1 MFFLFESMA
10 GKTMLTALHFHTE
23 QTGCGVSESNLM
35 LMAGLKNIFRY
46 NRLIVIILTSI
57 LWVLIR
63 KFKDNHHCLFLL
75 NIGEIKLVGHP
86 IFSLLKRVTSRG
98 SLKYSVIPKFLPSLL
113 SIVIVHLYLRVNQ
126 FTVGV
131 RFIHSQSNF
140 GTIQLFIGKSIISCK
155 SNNRR
160 FISFVYQSQSSSSNH
175 PLFRSTITS
184 SMSSSHTAQSQYL
197 DLDSRLTITSS
208 FFSSHT
214 VKLSCTMFQVTIFR
228 VAIFMFSV
236 HIIYHITLST
246 GITRKVLMAIVTML
260 DNLIMN
266 RPDQKTAC
274 RITISPYLPR
284 QFSHIAHRVFGHPH
298 KNT

>member
-63 KFKDNHHCLFLL
+63 KFKDNHHCLFLP

-140 GTIQLFIGKSIISCK
+140 GRIQLFIGKSII
-155 SNNRR
+155 NLP
-160 FISFVYQSQSSSSNH
+160 ISE
-175 PLFRSTITS
+175 
-184 SMSSSHTAQSQYL
+184 
-197 DLDSRLTITSS
+197 
-208 FFSSHT
+208 FFSKPSSLHINYHLQHVLLT
-214 VKLSCTMFQVTIFR
+214 VTIFR
-228 VAIFMFSV
+228 LRFQINHHLQFLL
-236 HIIYHITLST
+236 LS
-246 GITRKVLMAIVTML
+246 
-260 DNLIMN
+260 
-266 RPDQKTAC
+266 
-274 RITISPYLPR
+274 
-284 QFSHIAHRVFGHPH
+284 HR
-298 KNT
+298 